1 MKKCILIAGCFA
13 ALLIGSLLLWN
24 RLSYSWDPAERPAIY
39 PTKPIEIQSFDTVTL
54 EVIGMRFHH
63 TYEIINE
70 PPCVTVSRYR
80 NVFIDGED
88 RLELEQQAT
97 CNSSEVLELL
107 QSCSVGEWDGFHGD
121 HPKDVKD
128 GIMFNF
134 MAVVNDGQIIRAEGS
149 ENFPKGYITFEQ
161 AINELLS
168 AAE

>member
-1 MKKCILIAGCFA
+1 MKKYLLIAGCFA
-13 ALLIGSLLLWN
+13 AFLIGSLLLWN
-24 RLSYSWDPAERPAIY
+24 RLSYSRNPAE
-39 PTKPIEIQSFDTVTL
+39 KLIEIQHFDTVTL

-128 GIMFNF
+128 GIMFTF

-161 AINELLS
+161 ALNALLS